1 MWKKALFVL
10 FSLLSL
16 TLTACNTI
24 EGAGRDVSAA
34 GREIWGES
42 REHKTY

>member
-10 FSLLSL
+10 VSLLSL

-34 GREIWGES
+34 GREISGEA

>member
-1 MWKKALFVL
+1 MFKKALFVL
-10 FSLLSL
+10 MSLLSL
-16 TLTACNTI
+16 ALTACNTI

-34 GREIWGES
+34 GREISGEA